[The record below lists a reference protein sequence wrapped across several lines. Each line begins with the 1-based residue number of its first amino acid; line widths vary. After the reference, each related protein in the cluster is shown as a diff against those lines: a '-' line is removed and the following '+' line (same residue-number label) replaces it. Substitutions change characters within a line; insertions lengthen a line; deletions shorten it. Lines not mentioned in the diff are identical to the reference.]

1 MITLP
6 QLITTDTDMTA
17 GLTSGKNTGS
27 AEDFLALLAGA
38 LGADGAQGKDARI
51 HAGRF
56 TGGRRQI
63 IERVTGP
70 TWRIGS
76 GGEACRPAGAKSE
89 YDG

>member
-17 GLTSGKNTGS
+17 GLTSGKTTGS

-38 LGADGAQGKDARI
+38 LGADGARPH

-56 TGGRRQI
+56 TGGRRQV
-63 IERVTGP
+63 IERATDP
-70 TWRIGS
+70 TWRAGP

-89 YDG
+89 CDG

>member
-17 GLTSGKNTGS
+17 GLTSGKTTGS

-51 HAGRF
+51 TLADL
-56 TGGRRQI
+56 RRQAASY
-63 IERVTGP
+63 R
-70 TWRIGS
+70 
-76 GGEACRPAGAKSE
+76 KS
-89 YDG
+89 Y